1 MILIFKNVTIFLLS
15 WYSVLSY
22 LFGFYLLEST
32 GHLDE
37 VTVTTNPNSSSEGQH
52 PALFV
57 WVSGASF
64 DTKPHSLHPLPTPP
78 ICSLSLN
85 LSGFPVTVRLLW
97 LHGPE
102 MGIEGGLAN
111 RGGSLPQ
118 LSPRE
123 MQEG

>member
-22 LFGFYLLEST
+22 LYLLEST

-37 VTVTTNPNSSSEGQH
+37 VRVTTNRKSSSEGQH
-52 PALFV
+52 PALSV

-85 LSGFPVTVRLLW
+85 LSGFPVTVRQP
-97 LHGPE
+97 HGPE
-102 MGIEGGLAN
+102 TGSEGGLAN